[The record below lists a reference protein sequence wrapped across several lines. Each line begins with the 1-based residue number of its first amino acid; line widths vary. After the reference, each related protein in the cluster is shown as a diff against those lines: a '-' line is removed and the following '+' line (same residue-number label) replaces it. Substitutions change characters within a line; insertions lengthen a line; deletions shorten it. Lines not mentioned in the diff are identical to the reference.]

1 MEAQQKQNRNNS
13 DHSVRGWTEAERIYE
28 TILALLQ
35 KVTKGATETK
45 PHVIVKSSRVNFMI
59 IYIHFMRLLVLC
71 LVHKQVKRKV
81 EKIGGW

>member
-1 MEAQQKQNRNNS
+1 MEAQKKQKNGRNS

-45 PHVIVKSSRVNFMI
+45 PHVIVKSDGVNFMI

-71 LVHKQVKRKV
+71 LVHKQVT
-81 EKIGGW
+81 